1 MAQDCQQCS
10 AACTVALDRVI
21 CSACFATQLALSI
34 CPCCWGVCR
43 MTALDII
50 QHEFVSLS
58 EETNSFP
65 VADELSQL
73 LRQLYGSAAAALAMI
88 AEQVRCR
95 QQLTAVCA
103 ANQHIL
109 KVSALCC
116 AVLCCAVL
124 CCAVL
129 IWHQAG
135 QQLTWP
141 PMLLGQNRSTRKS
154 ARITPAF
161 TAECVLAVRCWSR
174 STPAGVQPDCSCFSC
189 WREH

>member
-1 MAQDCQQCS
+1 
-10 AACTVALDRVI
+10 
-21 CSACFATQLALSI
+21 
-34 CPCCWGVCR
+34 

-124 CCAVL
+124 CCAHMASSWAA
-129 IWHQAG
+129 ID
-135 QQLTWP
+135 
-141 PMLLGQNRSTRKS
+141 
-154 ARITPAF
+154 
-161 TAECVLAVRCWSR
+161 LASNASGSEQVYQKVRQDH
-174 STPAGVQPDCSCFSC
+174 ACFYC
-189 WREH
+189 